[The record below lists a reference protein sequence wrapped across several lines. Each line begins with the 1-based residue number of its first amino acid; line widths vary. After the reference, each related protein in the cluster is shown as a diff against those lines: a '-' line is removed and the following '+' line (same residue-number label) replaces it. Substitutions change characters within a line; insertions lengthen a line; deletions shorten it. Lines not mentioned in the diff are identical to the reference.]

1 MPFRVMNGLS
11 GEVLQQRD
19 LLVGEWTNFLTIDG

>member
-1 MPFRVMNGLS
+1 MS
-11 GEVLQQRD
+11 GRGKAAYGAPH